1 MHPPPAFGGVKNFR
15 EVFAGWAE
23 KILFWWGGSN
33 FVGGSCNFEGKIK
46 TCIIPV
52 EGAVLE

>member
-33 FVGGSCNFEGKIK
+33 FVWGSCNFEGKIK

-52 EGAVLE
+52 EGVVLE